1 MRAFLC
7 LSLLVLTVSSA
18 GAEEKAANGISDQTG
33 STSLDKKINGDSVE
47 ETTTSTGKN
56 GVAPP
61 APPVTNGNNKH
72 DSHIGTPSFFKG
84 ETLVYEVRFLGVAA
98 GTAIL
103 SVNDPITFNGYEV
116 YPILSTVQSND
127 FVSFFYPVNDRVE
140 SYLDAKE
147 LYSHRINMKQHQGKR
162 KRKKQIEFD
171 QVKHKAVQI
180 KEDAR
185 ETFDIPPKVND
196 FLSALYYFRAQRS
209 IEVGRSV
216 FIDVHEG
223 EKNWKLEILV
233 LGKET
238 VITPM
243 GTFETIKTQ
252 ATPHYEGIFLSK
264 GDLYIWMTNDTQR
277 IPVKIESKIKV
288 GQITISLVSKQGG

>member
-7 LSLLVLTVSSA
+7 LSLLVLMVSSA
-18 GAEEKAANGISDQTG
+18 RAEGKAANGISDPTG
-33 STSLDKKINGDSVE
+33 STSQDKKVNGA
-47 ETTTSTGKN
+47 STEGTIDKN
-56 GVAPP
+56 GAAT
-61 APPVTNGNNKH
+61 APPVTNGGNKR
-72 DSHIGTPSFFKG
+72 DSRIGTPSFFKG
-84 ETLVYEVRFLGVAA
+84 ETLTYEVRFLGVSA

-140 SYLDAKE
+140 SYVDAKE
-147 LYSHRINMKQHQGKR
+147 LYSHRINIKQHQGKR

-180 KEDAR
+180 KDDQR
-185 ETFDIPPKVND
+185 EIFDIPPKVND
-196 FLSALYYFRAQRS
+196 FLSSLYYFRAQDS

-216 FIDVHEG
+216 FVDVHEG
-223 EKNWKLEILV
+223 EKNWKLEIRV

-238 VITPM
+238 VTTPM

-252 ATPHYEGIFLSK
+252 ATPRYEGIFLSK
-264 GDLYIWMTNDTQR
+264 GDLYMWMTDDPQR

-288 GQITISLVSKQGG
+288 GQISISLVSRQGG